1 MRNILLILCIF
12 YFSGL
17 SSQSVYA
24 INKRSGKEILIDT
37 GFVQFDIENKFFFNN
52 TTIVIDSI
60 LKIDMPYK
68 YIEVQDSFLLF
79 EKTIGYFGF
88 QNQPSILDSVNVGDT
103 IKILLK
109 DITNLHYCRC
119 NKNIAIASII
129 IASLGAI
136 GLLTSGVLF
145 LTNDDALA
153 RIFLYSGLAAYLS
166 GGTSIWLLTGRN
178 YPSEKWEYVIR

>member
-109 DITNLHYCRC
+109 DIANLHYCRC
-119 NKNIAIASII
+119 NKNIAIASIT